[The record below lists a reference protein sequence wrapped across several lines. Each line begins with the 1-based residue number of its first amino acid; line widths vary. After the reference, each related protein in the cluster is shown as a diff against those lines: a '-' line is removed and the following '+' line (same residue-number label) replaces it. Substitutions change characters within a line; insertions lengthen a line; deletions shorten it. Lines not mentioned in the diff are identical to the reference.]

1 MEELVLEVDSLRK
14 VFRGPRGGAVT
25 AVDGV
30 TFTVRRG
37 EVVGLLGPNGA
48 GKTTTIK
55 CVLGLM
61 TPDVGSIR
69 ILGAD
74 LRKSYPGVLRHVGA
88 VLEGSRNIY
97 WRMTVLENVQFF
109 AGLHGIRPSEGRA
122 RFDELLERFGLQ
134 DKRDVEVRKLSHGMK
149 QKTSVVC
156 ALARRTPLVFLD
168 EPTLGLDVETSLELR
183 NTLREYATNEGRTV
197 VVSSH
202 DMDVIQDLCGRV
214 IIMSRGRVV
223 TDDTV
228 DHLRRLFRTRTCGI
242 RLGAAPEA
250 ADAEGLAAE
259 LGARFAPADV
269 SGAWVRATLSG
280 GDDIYE
286 LMDLLRARRLAIEEV
301 TYEAPDL
308 EQVFLEVVRRANGV
322 KQAEG
327 AGVEG

>member
-1 MEELVLEVDSLRK
+1 
-14 VFRGPRGGAVT
+14 
-25 AVDGV
+25 
-30 TFTVRRG
+30 
-37 EVVGLLGPNGA
+37 
-48 GKTTTIK
+48 
-55 CVLGLM
+55 
-61 TPDVGSIR
+61 
-69 ILGAD
+69 
-74 LRKSYPGVLRHVGA
+74 
-88 VLEGSRNIY
+88 
-97 WRMTVLENVQFF
+97 VQFF
-109 AGLHGIRPSEGRA
+109 AGLHGLRPSEGRA

-214 IIMSRGRVV
+214 IILSRGRVV
-223 TDDTV
+223 TDDSV

-269 SGAWVRATLSG
+269 SGVWVRATLSG